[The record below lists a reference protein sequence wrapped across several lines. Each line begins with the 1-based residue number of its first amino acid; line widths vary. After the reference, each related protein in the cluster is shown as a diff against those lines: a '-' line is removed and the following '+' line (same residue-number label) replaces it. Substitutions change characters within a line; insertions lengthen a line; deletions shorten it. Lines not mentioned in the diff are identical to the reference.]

1 MKPSLR
7 RHVSGNIQYYRN
19 KHGVEHYVEHR
30 VNGPSEVSADGSL
43 SFEEDGHFHRNNG
56 PAYSDPRDGPKYY
69 NLEGQGCSSRE
80 SVVHTL
86 RDV

>member
-56 PAYSDPRDGPKYY
+56 PAVYVPRYGSFYY
-69 NLEGQGCSSRE
+69 YLEGQGCSSE
-80 SVVHTL
+80 EYLVHTL
-86 RDV
+86 RNV